1 MISEDIY
8 RYSFINTRRN
18 LNLTAGILTPESP
31 LSSSVNLQLK
41 QRISKVN
48 LKLATSEN
56 NPEICGVSFNSTL
69 NELFFA
75 DWNNKVVRVIRL
87 SEAPGDLR
95 DVYRGRRVYSVCYM
109 CEADTLLV
117 ISLEFDT
124 DQKAINWL
132 VGLNRNGIEWYEFQR
147 HQCFP
152 SNKNVSVS
160 NDQKAEEWI
169 SCALSDSRALIG
181 KCDSKYMELYRI
193 ESGPSISRVQHIETE
208 WYRCFSATCSTETL
222 VATSVSNYVHVH
234 RLKENRLELR
244 EKIRL
249 NDPYYLL
256 YVLDRL
262 LATEWDNGTD
272 SVTEVSLRLERH
284 RQLISPS
291 ERIRVL
297 SWCALNDG
305 IAIFDSTS
313 RDMLLYSRIILDP
326 IADYNRR
333 ERKSAAPTERRLSEA
348 GQI

>member
-1 MISEDIY
+1 MDFLRSEWFASAYRKMRFEIY
-8 RYSFINTRRN
+8 GTVSHWERPEHFSSAAHRN
-18 LNLTAGILTPESP
+18 
-31 LSSSVNLQLK
+31 
-41 QRISKVN
+41 
-48 LKLATSEN
+48 
-56 NPEICGVSFNSTL
+56 
-69 NELFFA
+69 
-75 DWNNKVVRVIRL
+75 WVVQV
-87 SEAPGDLR
+87 
-95 DVYRGRRVYSVCYM
+95 
-109 CEADTLLV
+109 
-117 ISLEFDT
+117 
-124 DQKAINWL
+124 
-132 VGLNRNGIEWYEFQR
+132 
-147 HQCFP
+147 
-152 SNKNVSVS
+152 
-160 NDQKAEEWI
+160 
-169 SCALSDSRALIG
+169 
-181 KCDSKYMELYRI
+181 
-193 ESGPSISRVQHIETE
+193 
-208 WYRCFSATCSTETL
+208 FSATCSTETL

-348 GQI
+348 GQIWFYPNPTEFQGLEKIIKISTLPRGVIESRI